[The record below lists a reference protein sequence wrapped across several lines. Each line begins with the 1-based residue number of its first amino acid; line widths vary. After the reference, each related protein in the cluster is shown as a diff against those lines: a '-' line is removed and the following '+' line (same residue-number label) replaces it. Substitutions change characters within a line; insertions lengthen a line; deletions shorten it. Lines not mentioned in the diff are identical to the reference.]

1 MKMILAK
8 IVSGVFN
15 PLLMPTYGLLILFQ
29 SDTYFALLP
38 YEAKKAIFII
48 VLITTCLLPLA
59 FLPLFLY
66 QNLIQSLRLPDI
78 KQRIIPFATT
88 GILYLIGY
96 LILNQMGVPSTIA
109 NVLLAGALIIFIALL
124 ITLKWKISAHMAGIG
139 SLTGAILGFSFRLH
153 TDLLNYLLIVI
164 LLSGLLGSARLLLK
178 HHTPK
183 QVYSGFGLGLM
194 VFLLTFLLL

>member
-1 MKMILAK
+1 MKIILAK

-66 QNLIQSLRLPDI
+66 QNLIQSFQLPDI

-88 GILYLIGY
+88 GKLYLIGY

-124 ITLKWKISAHMAGIG
+124 ITLKWKISAQMAGIG
-139 SLTGAILGFSFRLH
+139 GLTGAILAFSFSLQ
-153 TDLLNYLLIVI
+153 TDLLIYLLIVI

-178 HHTPK
+178 HHTPR
-183 QVYSGFGLGLM
+183 QVYSGFGLGLT